1 MPTPLTSIMAS
12 AKDSRAPRRRPSNQ
26 TDSAPAAVLARSRT
40 DRAIRYLNVLVALV
54 GLIVTFPLWVLI
66 AILIKATSRGPV
78 FYTQT
83 RVGLD
88 RRGSVTP
95 LDLSKRRDDLGGLPF
110 TIVKFR
116 TMRVDAESE
125 GRAVWAQAKD
135 HRVTLVGVFLRSCRL
150 DELPQVLNVLRGDMN
165 LVGPRPERPE
175 LFAELRQHIPEYSKR
190 QRVPPGITGHAQ
202 VHLHY
207 DTSVDDVKRKLI
219 HDLEYIEH
227 RTVWQDVKIMIKTI
241 PVMLFRRGG
250 W

>member
-1 MPTPLTSIMAS
+1 MPIPLTSTMAQ
-12 AKDSRAPRRRPSNQ
+12 AKVPR
-26 TDSAPAAVLARSRT
+26 TARSRSSDLAEAVPAEALT
-40 DRAIRYLNVLVALV
+40 RTRGDRAIRYLNVLVALV
-54 GLIVTFPLWVLI
+54 GLIITAPLWLLI

-88 RRGSVTP
+88 RRGRVTP

-116 TMRVDAESE
+116 TMRVDAESS
-125 GRAVWAQAKD
+125 GKAVWAQAND
-135 HRVTLVGVFLRSCRL
+135 HRVTLFGGFLRSCRL
-150 DELPQVLNVLRGDMN
+150 DELPQLLNVLRGDMN

-175 LFAELRQHIPEYSKR
+175 LFAELRQHIPGYAQR

-202 VHLHY
+202 VHLQY
-207 DTSVDDVKRKLI
+207 DTSVDDVKRKLS
-219 HDLEYIEH
+219 HDLEYIED
-227 RTVWQDVKIMIKTI
+227 RTVWQDLKIMIKTI

>member
-1 MPTPLTSIMAS
+1 MAP
-12 AKDSRAPRRRPSNQ
+12 ANEPRAVHRRPTDQ
-26 TDSAPAAVLARSRT
+26 TKASSAVAMTRTRS
-40 DRAIRYLNVLVALV
+40 DRAIRYLNVVVALA
-54 GLIVTFPLWVLI
+54 GLIVTFPLWVMI

-78 FYTQT
+78 FYMQT

-88 RRGSVTP
+88 RRGQVTP
-95 LDLSKRRDDLGGLPF
+95 LDLSRRRDDVGGLPF

-116 TMRVDAESE
+116 TMQVDAEEE
-125 GRAVWAQAKD
+125 GKAVWAQAED
-135 HRVTLVGVFLRSCRL
+135 HRVTLVGGFLRSCRL
-150 DELPQVLNVLRGDMN
+150 DELPQLLNVLRGDMN

-175 LFAELRQHIPEYSKR
+175 LFAELRQQIPDYPRR

-207 DTSVDDVKRKLI
+207 DTSVDDVKRKLS
-219 HDLEYIEH
+219 HDLEYIER
-227 RTVWQDVKIMIKTI
+227 RTVWQDLLIMIKTI

>member
-1 MPTPLTSIMAS
+1 MPIPLTSTMAS
-12 AKDSRAPRRRPSNQ
+12 AEEPRAARRRPSDQ
-26 TDSAPAAVLARSRT
+26 MEALPAVALARTGS

-54 GLIVTFPLWVLI
+54 GLIITAPLWLLI
-66 AILIKATSRGPV
+66 ALLIKATSRGPV

-88 RRGSVTP
+88 RRGRVTP

-116 TMRVDAESE
+116 TMRVDAEAE
-125 GRAVWAQAKD
+125 GKAVWAQAQD
-135 HRVTLVGVFLRSCRL
+135 HRVTVIGSFLRSCRL
-150 DELPQVLNVLRGDMN
+150 DELPQLLNVLRGDMN

-175 LFAELRQHIPEYSKR
+175 LFAELRQHIPEYSRR

-207 DTSVDDVKRKLI
+207 DTSIDDVKRKLG

-227 RTVWQDVKIMIKTI
+227 RTVWQDLKIMIKTI

>member
-1 MPTPLTSIMAS
+1 MAT
-12 AKDSRAPRRRPSNQ
+12 AKEDRAARQLPSDQVN
-26 TDSAPAAVLARSRT
+26 APAAVVVARTRS
-40 DRAIRYLNVLVALV
+40 DRAIRYLNVVVATV
-54 GLIVTFPLWVLI
+54 GLIVTFPLWILI
-66 AILIKATSRGPV
+66 AIVVKATSRGPV

-88 RRGSVTP
+88 RRGWVTP
-95 LDLSKRRDDLGGLPF
+95 LDLSRRRDDVGGLPF

-116 TMRVDAESE
+116 TMRVDAEEE
-125 GRAVWAQAKD
+125 GKAVWAQSED
-135 HRVTLVGVFLRSCRL
+135 DRVTLVGSFLRSCRL
-150 DELPQVLNVLRGDMN
+150 DELPQLLNVLRGDMN

-207 DTSVDDVKRKLI
+207 DTSVDDVKRKLR
-219 HDLEYIEH
+219 HDLEYIER
-227 RTVWQDVKIMIKTI
+227 RTVWQDIKIMIKTI